1 VLSDILQCNTVLY
14 CYRFVTLHCWLCF
27 QHSLV
32 FHVSSSGRR
41 WTCDVSCGSCSESTF
56 DCVSRGMIFAYGCIV
71 YCVCDADVSVDVL
84 WRSALMTSTRRA
96 ATINNL
102 VWQTNRRWVGRG
114 MGRGIPSHP
123 TRGSGE
129 RRELPQRVRGG
140 APPQNEFGA
149 FWYPQE
155 AAGCKDPQSFVA

>member
-1 VLSDILQCNTVLY
+1 MLSDILQCNTVLY
-14 CYRFVTLHCWLCF
+14 CYRFVTLHSWLCF

-102 VWQTNRRWVGRG
+102 VWQTNRRRVGRG
-114 MGRGIPSHP
+114 MGRVSPPIQLGGLGSVVSSPS
-123 TRGSGE
+123 GSAAE
-129 RRELPQRVRGG
+129 PRRKTNSVHSDTLRRPL
-140 APPQNEFGA
+140 
-149 FWYPQE
+149 
-155 AAGCKDPQSFVA
+155 VAKIHKAL